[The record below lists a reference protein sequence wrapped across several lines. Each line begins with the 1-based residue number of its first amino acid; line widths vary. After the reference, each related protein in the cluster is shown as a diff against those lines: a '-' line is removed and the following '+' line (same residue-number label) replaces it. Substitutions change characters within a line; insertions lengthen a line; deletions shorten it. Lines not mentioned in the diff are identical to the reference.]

1 MYIVVLVVLLA
12 VCIYKVQ
19 PELEPKTETLR
30 MSKGTLKDS
39 VSTLLSRIQHGNKI
53 PYSISYP
60 YRYGFIGIVLSFF
73 MSLIWT
79 GDIRVNKVFIRSII
93 VCFTF
98 LLAFHN
104 YFETHSDRFHSV
116 YIDQNIKFLR
126 KKLKVKPS
134 SVLSSPPI
142 KNHQKYFYY
151 EL

>member
-1 MYIVVLVVLLA
+1 MYIAILVVLIAL
-12 VCIYKVQ
+12 CIYKVQ
-19 PELEPKTETLR
+19 PELGPKTQTLR
-30 MSKGTLKDS
+30 MSKGTMKDS
-39 VSTLLSRIQHGNKI
+39 VATLLSRIQHGNKI

-60 YRYGFIGIVLSFF
+60 YRYILIGIVLSFF
-73 MSLIWT
+73 MSLIWI
-79 GDIRVNKVFIRSII
+79 GDITLDKVFIRSIL

-116 YIDQNIKFLR
+116 YIDENVKFLR
-126 KKLKVKPS
+126 KKLKVKPVS
-134 SVLSSPPI
+134 ELSSPVI